1 MILPKFREY
10 NYYHEARS
18 KPGLILFWIRDIVT
32 FYKKEAQMFIDSG
45 DINIYE
51 INRIDIVVGGYQGR
65 GLFSFPMKV
74 VYIMNNGKR
83 CESVQPVGCI
93 LCKKGN
99 DIILK
104 NITIK
109 DLGGSIN

>member
-1 MILPKFREY
+1 
-10 NYYHEARS
+10 
-18 KPGLILFWIRDIVT
+18 
-32 FYKKEAQMFIDSG
+32 MFIDSG
-45 DINIYE
+45 DIIFYE